1 MEYFRI
7 YVWHAISGECL
18 RLRGCKQVHQLH
30 SFEQYCHAHHS
41 DMPCLQSQHTEY
53 VLWYAWFRHSSARN
67 RNSNDLKLQD
77 FIVSW
82 KSLGQ
87 ICSAPVILN
96 RNLSLCDPRMLRST
110 SLIEGLVY
118 VLHTK
123 LIISARTSSFV
134 NILFASYPNVFGA
147 CTFER
152 RTNITSTTYASLVS
166 GLPLVTFA
174 SSFCTSYSCIC
185 FVLGATDM

>member
-1 MEYFRI
+1 M
-7 YVWHAISGECL
+7 YVWHAISGECP
-18 RLRGCKQVHQLH
+18 RLRGCKHVHQLH
-30 SFEQYCHAHHS
+30 SLEQYCHAHHS
-41 DMPCLQSQHTEY
+41 DMPCLQSQHTKY
-53 VLWYAWFRHSSARN
+53 VFWYAWFRHSSART
-67 RNSNDLKLQD
+67 RNSNDLNLQD
-77 FIVSW
+77 FILSW

-87 ICSAPVILN
+87 ICSAPVILT
-96 RNLSLCDPRMLRST
+96 LCDPRMLRST
-110 SLIEGLVY
+110 SLIEGVVY

-123 LIISARTSSFV
+123 SILSARAISFV

-174 SSFCTSYSCIC
+174 SNLCISYSCKC
-185 FVLGATDM
+185 FVLSAIDM